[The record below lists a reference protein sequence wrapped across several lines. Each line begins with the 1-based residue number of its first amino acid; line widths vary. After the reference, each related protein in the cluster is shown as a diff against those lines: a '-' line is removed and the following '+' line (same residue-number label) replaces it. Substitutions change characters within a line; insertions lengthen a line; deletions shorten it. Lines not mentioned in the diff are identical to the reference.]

1 MNGKIRIVPA
11 AEGDALLLAQQMN
24 NPEREHKNYLRLQKE
39 GKATYLVAWEEKT
52 PIGHL
57 LIRWDGSLEIPRI
70 VDRMPMAAKFAGY
83 PSFESIKVRLD
94 RRKRGIGTALIR
106 HAEQLVRQRGFEHA
120 VIEVDIDNLRARALY
135 ERLGYAESGLGEFT
149 TSGTYVDDDGHIVE
163 WINGP
168 QVLLI
173 KRLSRREQ
181 TDRSRL

>member
-1 MNGKIRIVPA
+1 M
-11 AEGDALLLAQQMN
+11 
-24 NPEREHKNYLRLQKE
+24 QKE
-39 GKATYLVAWEEKT
+39 RKAIFLVAWEDKT

-106 HAEQLVRQRGFEHA
+106 HAELLVRQRGFEQA
-120 VIEVDIDNLRARALY
+120 VIEVDIDNPSARALY
-135 ERLGYAESGLGEFT
+135 ECLGYAESGLGEFT
-149 TSGTYVDDDGHIVE
+149 TSGTCVDDDGHIVE
-163 WINGP
+163 WTNGP

-173 KRLSRREQ
+173 KKLGQTPANVKLS
-181 TDRSRL
+181 